1 MNQFVRKKHCAML
14 ALMVVVCAAPLRA
27 QTTSPEPGAQEP
39 DPGAP
44 QSSDDGTRTVTF
56 MSRTA
61 FHMAAEYL
69 ADDDPRYVWDADF
82 GGELDVVDYGMGRFT
97 FLANY
102 QVVLGEEI
110 RSFDPNQ
117 GNYILAGVASV
128 RVRDTE
134 ISGQLYHQSRHLADR
149 PKEEAIDWNML
160 GGRVQRGFSYRQ
172 AIFDAHADLRGVF
185 MKTTVDY
192 SWELDAGVR
201 SDVKVRPSI
210 GLLAAGNIRYLGV
223 DGSRERGNQT
233 GYKVEGGVRFEGRAG
248 AIELFVGGER
258 RIDPYPVEVGIAEW
272 VTAGFRLLSR

>member
-1 MNQFVRKKHCAML
+1 MNQVVRKKHCAVL
-14 ALMVVVCAAPLRA
+14 ALIVVVCAAPLRA
-27 QTTSPEPGAQEP
+27 QTTSPESAAP
-39 DPGAP
+39 DPVSGTSQP
-44 QSSDDGTRTVTF
+44 SDDGARTVTF

-61 FHMAAEYL
+61 FHMGAEHL
-69 ADDDPRYVWDADF
+69 SGDDPRYVWNADF

-117 GNYILAGVASV
+117 GNYILAGFASA
-128 RVRDTE
+128 RISDTE
-134 ISGQLYHQSRHLADR
+134 IAGQVYHQSRHLADR
-149 PKEEAIDWNML
+149 PKEEAVDWNML
-160 GGRVQRGFSYRQ
+160 GGRVQKGFSYRQ
-172 AIFDAHADLRGVF
+172 AIFDARADLRGVF

-192 SWELDAGVR
+192 TWELDAGVR

-223 DGSRERGNQT
+223 DGSRDRGNQT
-233 GYKVEGGVRFEGRAG
+233 GYKVEGGVRFEGPVG
-248 AIELFVGGER
+248 AIELFIAGER

>member
-1 MNQFVRKKHCAML
+1 MNQAVRKKHCAVL
-14 ALMVVVCAAPLRA
+14 ALVMVVCAAPLRA
-27 QTTSPEPGAQEP
+27 QTTSPAPGTQEPGAETS
-39 DPGAP
+39 
-44 QSSDDGTRTVTF
+44 QSSDDGRRTTF

-61 FHMAAEYL
+61 FHMGAEHL
-69 ADDDPRYVWDADF
+69 SGDDPRYVWDADF

-97 FLANY
+97 FVANY

-117 GNYILAGVASV
+117 GNYVLAGFVSA
-128 RVRDTE
+128 RIRDTE
-134 ISGQLYHQSRHLADR
+134 IAGQLYHQSRHLADR

-160 GGRVQRGFSYRQ
+160 GGRVRRGFSYRN

-192 SWELDAGVR
+192 SWELDAGMR
-201 SDVKVRPSI
+201 SDMKVRPGI
-210 GLLAAGNIRYLGV
+210 GVLAMGNIRYLGV
-223 DGSRERGNQT
+223 DGSLERGNQT

-248 AIELFVGGER
+248 AIELFVAGER
-258 RIDPYPVEVGIAEW
+258 RIDPYPVEVGTAEW